1 MMKIIIFE
9 TLDILKLKK
18 NGFFKKCIS
27 SIKSKTFFP
36 KKYLL
41 TICISY
47 FVSQCSNIIFVLM
60 LNF

>member
-1 MMKIIIFE
+1 MMKMIIFE
-9 TLDILKLKK
+9 TLGILKLKK

-27 SIKSKTFFP
+27 SIKSKTSFP

-47 FVSQCSNIIFVLM
+47 FVSQCSKITFVLM